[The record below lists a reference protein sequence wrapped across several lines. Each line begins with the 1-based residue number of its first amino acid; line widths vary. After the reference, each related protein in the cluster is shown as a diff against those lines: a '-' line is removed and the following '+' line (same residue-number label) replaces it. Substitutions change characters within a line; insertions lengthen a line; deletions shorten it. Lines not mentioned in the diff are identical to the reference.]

1 MLFRRPFADTIS
13 RQLDLFAEDSAG
25 LLADC
30 EQAAEAYDGAPRA
43 EAEEAYGDYMD
54 RVEWAAEELAA
65 LRDAYARTLDDSAA
79 DAYVAAF
86 DRAAARRFPRLGEAV
101 RRS

>member
-1 MLFRRPFADTIS
+1 MRFRRPFSDTIS
-13 RQLDLFAEDSAG
+13 RQLDLFAEDSADM
-25 LLADC
+25 LADC
-30 EQAAEAYDGAPRA
+30 EEAAQTYERAPRD

-65 LRDAYARTLDDSAA
+65 LRDTYAQTLDEDTAEK
-79 DAYVAAF
+79 YVQAF
-86 DRAAARRFPRLGEAV
+86 DRAAARRFPRLGAAV